1 MQKNVTIDAKEASDE
16 VVKSV
21 KDSAKTAA
29 NQAATS
35 QANSKLSEKA
45 SNVKAILAAANVSE
59 EVQNQVLAELGGG
72 MDINVDDAIEQ
83 SAAAEIDTS
92 KVKVT
97 VNAVSYTHLD
107 VYKRQVLP
115 YFRP

>member
-1 MQKNVTIDAKEASDE
+1 MQKNLSIDAKKASDE

-21 KDSAKTAA
+21 KDSAKAAA

-59 EVQNQVLAELGGG
+59 ET
-72 MDINVDDAIEQ
+72 I
-83 SAAAEIDTS
+83 
-92 KVKVT
+92 
-97 VNAVSYTHLD
+97 Y
-107 VYKRQVLP
+107 
-115 YFRP
+115 

>member
-21 KDSAKTAA
+21 KDSAKAAA

-45 SNVKAILAAANVSE
+45 SNVKAILQQQNVSE
-59 EVQNQVLAELGGG
+59 EVQNQVLAELGLRYGY
-72 MDINVDDAIEQ
+72 Q
-83 SAAAEIDTS
+83 C
-92 KVKVT
+92 
-97 VNAVSYTHLD
+97 
-107 VYKRQVLP
+107 
-115 YFRP
+115 